1 MKTVYISRTTG
12 RYVSN
17 SYAKRYPSRVKSL
30 RVRAGNQFN

>member
-12 RYVSN
+12 RYVS
-17 SYAKRYPSRVKSL
+17 KVKSL